1 MVSGILSSTMISHL
15 TIPCLLASLVS
26 AEPVPL
32 KIAITRG
39 LGPSRTSFRQL
50 NEYRAED
57 QDNYKYEESDQNQT
71 AIMDDASQTRS
82 DDTTSMIEQVIK
94 MAKDSLPA
102 MMSTDVMFE
111 KITIVTITAVTVYVA
126 LQIISA
132 ILQRTFGMEVPILT
146 AWNQV
151 MKEAASSIVNTA
163 SGLLGSSDNPRDER
177 ALNELTSMVHQAID
191 AFNREYE
198 Q

>member
-1 MVSGILSSTMISHL
+1 MVSSILSSTMISLL

-50 NEYRAED
+50 NDYRAED
-57 QDNYKYEESDQNQT
+57 QDNYNEESDQNQT
-71 AIMDDASQTRS
+71 DMMDYAITESSVEKSSQTRS
-82 DDTTSMIEQVIK
+82 DGITSMIKQVIK
-94 MAKDSLPA
+94 MAKDSLPT
-102 MMSTDVMFE
+102 MMGTEVMFE

-132 ILQRTFGMEVPILT
+132 IWDSS
-146 AWNQV
+146 WNQV
-151 MKEAASSIVNTA
+151 MGRAASAIVNTA
-163 SGLLGSSDNPRDER
+163 SGLLGSSDNPRDQR
-177 ALNELTSMVHQAID
+177 ALNELASMVNQAID
-191 AFNREYE
+191 AFHREYE
-198 Q
+198 

>member
-1 MVSGILSSTMISHL
+1 MISLL

-57 QDNYKYEESDQNQT
+57 QEEFFVPSYEESDQNQT
-71 AIMDDASQTRS
+71 DMMDSVEKSSQTRS
-82 DDTTSMIEQVIK
+82 DGSMSMIEQVIK

-102 MMSTDVMFE
+102 MMGTEVMMAMMG
-111 KITIVTITAVTVYVA
+111 TAVTVYVA
-126 LQIISA
+126 LQII
-132 ILQRTFGMEVPILT
+132 QRTIGMPVSILS

-151 MKEAASSIVNTA
+151 MRRAATAIVTTA

-177 ALNELTSMVHQAID
+177 ALNDLASIVHQAID
-191 AFNREYE
+191 AFHREYE